1 MKKSHLKQFIK
12 EEILNVLK
20 ESVNEAKI
28 WDWNDLLDTLGE
40 IPGSGKIQQKIKK
53 TDPEVKEL
61 LQGRYDGYPD
71 FAKAIA
77 SMYNLEESVNETP
90 DNIEWLVTVKKTGK
104 DLPTYL
110 GPYKTKKEAIKV
122 SDKAAKQ
129 KGVEKAIV
137 HFTKESINESQEY
150 YITYNKGRGQ
160 GKGLLKKTYS
170 SYEEAKKSA
179 DMMGYNS
186 MVAYWVSDKDM
197 NPIKSD

>member
-1 MKKSHLKQFIK
+1 MKKLHLKQFIK

-20 ESVNEAKI
+20 ESV
-28 WDWNDLLDTLGE
+28 
-40 IPGSGKIQQKIKK
+40 
-53 TDPEVKEL
+53 
-61 LQGRYDGYPD
+61 
-71 FAKAIA
+71 
-77 SMYNLEESVNETP
+77 
-90 DNIEWLVTVKKTGK
+90 
-104 DLPTYL
+104 
-110 GPYKTKKEAIKV
+110 
-122 SDKAAKQ
+122 
-129 KGVEKAIV
+129 
-137 HFTKESINESQEY
+137 NESQEY